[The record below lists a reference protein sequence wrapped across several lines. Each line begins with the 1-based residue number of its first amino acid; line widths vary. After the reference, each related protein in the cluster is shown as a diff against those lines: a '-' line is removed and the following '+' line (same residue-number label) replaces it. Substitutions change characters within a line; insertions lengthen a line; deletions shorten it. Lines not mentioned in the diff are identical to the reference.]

1 MEGVAAETST
11 GLAGAATTTVRV
23 TGGLVEWVM
32 AGIVGDTTC
41 TTGDSLEGDGVD
53 TGDTLI
59 PGEVLAAGEDGG
71 IGCCGCCCCCCII
84 CCVLR
89 DCEGVLLT
97 NTMAVGLPD
106 PTVLVA

>member
-1 MEGVAAETST
+1 MEGMADETST

-41 TTGDSLEGDGVD
+41 TTGDCLVGDGVD

-59 PGEVLAAGEDGG
+59 PGEVLATGEDGG
-71 IGCCGCCCCCCII
+71 IGCCCCIT

-97 NTMAVGLPD
+97 NTMAVGLPE
-106 PTVLVA
+106 PTGLVA